1 MFTSTS
7 AEVLFL
13 YQKINNTEDYY
24 VSRNNKDK
32 QAGND
37 GCKQP

>member
-7 AEVLFL
+7 EEVLFL
-13 YQKINNTEDYY
+13 YPKLNNTEDYY

-37 GCKQP
+37 SRKQS